1 MEHTTTSSEET
12 KKLAKKIGNSLNGGE
27 TLALIGEMGAG
38 KTTFVQ
44 GLAEGL
50 GIGSRVMS
58 PTFVVMREH
67 EGEKPIVLIH
77 VDLYRFENNIE
88 HEIDS
93 LGLRDVLGKSKYV
106 VAIEWAERARKLLPK
121 DTIWI
126 EFSGQEDK
134 RHIKTNY
141 EVIY

>member
-1 MEHTTTSSEET
+1 
-12 KKLAKKIGNSLNGGE
+12 LRGGE
-27 TLALIGEMGAG
+27 TLALVGDMGMG

-50 GIGSRVMS
+50 GVGSRVMS
-58 PTFVVMREH
+58 PTFVIMREH
-67 EGEKPIVLIH
+67 EGEKPVVLLH

-93 LGLRDVLGKSKYV
+93 LGLRDVWGKSKYV
-106 VAIEWAERARKLLPK
+106 VAIEWAERARGLLPK

-126 EFSGQEDK
+126 EFSGEKDK

-141 EVIY
+141 EIIY